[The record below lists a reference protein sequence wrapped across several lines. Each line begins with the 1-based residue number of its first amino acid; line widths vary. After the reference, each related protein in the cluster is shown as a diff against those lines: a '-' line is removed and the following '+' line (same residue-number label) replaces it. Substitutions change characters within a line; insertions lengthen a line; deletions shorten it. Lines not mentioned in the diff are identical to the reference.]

1 MKKSNQKFL
10 PLMYLVL
17 GGAGFF
23 LRNRLYT
30 LCMDERGLIRSGTP
44 WQLALLVL
52 TAAAAVLALCLTRKC
67 RVEDGEPF
75 VGAAGCAALI
85 YGLFVQVVLQP
96 SFGLPVLS
104 RIRYAFGI
112 AAMICL
118 VPQALFRL
126 QKKKAFFGAYAVLCI
141 FFCLQL
147 VQSYQL
153 WSEQPQLQNYV
164 FSLGAM
170 ICTLLF
176 TYHQAAR
183 CADVKHSRMQAA
195 LGLMGIFFSCTA
207 AAWGEY
213 SILHVTGAMWLLS
226 ELSALREA
234 N

>member
-1 MKKSNQKFL
+1 MKKSKQKFL
-10 PLMYLVL
+10 PLLYLLL
-17 GGAGFF
+17 GGIGFY
-23 LRNRLYT
+23 LRQCIYDR
-30 LCMDERGLIRSGTP
+30 CIDAKGLIVSGSP
-44 WQLALLVL
+44 WQLGLVGL
-52 TAAAAVLALCLTRKC
+52 TAAAAVLALCVTAKSQ
-67 RVEDGEPF
+67 VEDGEPF
-75 VGAAGCAALI
+75 VSAAGCAALI

-96 SFGLPVLS
+96 SFGLPTLS

-126 QKKKAFFGAYAVLCI
+126 QKKKSFFGAYAVLCV

-164 FSLGAM
+164 FSLGAL
-170 ICTLLF
+170 ICMLLF

-183 CADVKHSRMQAA
+183 GAGVKHSRMQAA